1 MSPRA
6 NFTHFWDQRTQNWLK
21 NENFEKMKKTSPDI
35 PLSNRK
41 TLKPKL
47 GNVIETRYVAP
58 SQFYSFWDQRTQN
71 WLKNE
76 NFEKMKKTS
85 PDIPLEMP
93 KNLNVL
99 ISA

>member
-1 MSPRA
+1 
-6 NFTHFWDQRTQNWLK
+6 
-21 NENFEKMKKTSPDI
+21 MKKTSPDI

-47 GNVIETRYVAP
+47 GNVIKTRYVAP

-76 NFEKMKKTS
+76 HFEKIKKNIPRYS
-85 PDIPLEMP
+85 PGDAEKP
-93 KNLNVL
+93 KCVDFGLNE
-99 ISA
+99 